1 MKVTH
6 PAVIDARFSKVSVHI
21 VEFATLSSLVSWLD
35 GDRLWD
41 KILERWFL
49 AGFDWDG
56 RRH

>member
-1 MKVTH
+1 MRVTH
-6 PAVIDARFSKVSVHI
+6 PAIIDARFSKMSVDI